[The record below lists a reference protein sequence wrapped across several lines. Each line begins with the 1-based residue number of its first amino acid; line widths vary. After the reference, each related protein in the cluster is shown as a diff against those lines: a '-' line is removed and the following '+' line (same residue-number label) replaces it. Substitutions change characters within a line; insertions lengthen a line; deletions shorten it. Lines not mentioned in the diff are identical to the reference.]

1 VVVLCKGQR
10 CAHQKEASLLS
21 FNLIK
26 GLLDYEGYKL
36 VNRRVL
42 LVSAAA
48 DPMIGKR
55 IGNYEILSRL
65 GQGGVGTVYLGRSS
79 SGLHVAIKMLH
90 ERLTKQDRARSR
102 FLREAEVLS
111 RLKHPGIVQVLDFL
125 QLEEGFFMVLEFVR
139 GETLESGVRRLGNFA
154 WKNAVKWFNEALEA
168 LEYAH
173 SQGIIHRDVKPANML
188 VQMNGK
194 LKVLDFGMAKLED
207 ARQQLTAPGM
217 TLGTIAYMSKEQLL
231 GKPLDARSDFYSLGV
246 TLYEIV
252 TGKLPFWSENDRE
265 LAIQIARKRAQLP
278 SIRVPSLAGKAEEV
292 ILKAMNKAPEDRFQ
306 DAASFKQAMLDSIS

>member
-1 VVVLCKGQR
+1 
-10 CAHQKEASLLS
+10 
-21 FNLIK
+21 
-26 GLLDYEGYKL
+26 
-36 VNRRVL
+36 
-42 LVSAAA
+42 
-48 DPMIGKR
+48 
-55 IGNYEILSRL
+55 
-65 GQGGVGTVYLGRSS
+65 
-79 SGLHVAIKMLH
+79 
-90 ERLTKQDRARSR
+90 
-102 FLREAEVLS
+102 
-111 RLKHPGIVQVLDFL
+111 VLDFL

-194 LKVLDFGMAKLED
+194 LKVLDFGMAKIED